1 MALQDDY
8 EVRLSSF
15 QGPLDLLLFLV
26 RRSEVDISDIPISMI
41 TEQYFGFLKNIHRV
55 DVELAG
61 EFLVMAATLVEIKS
75 RTLAPRA
82 PSQIDTTGENRREA
96 ADPRFELVQQL
107 LAYQQFRTA
116 AGALDR
122 LRLESARRYVAGS
135 HGGGMIPDTDENEF
149 SVEIED
155 AHVLDLV
162 ESFERIMQ
170 SVDISR
176 LGDHRIEYDD
186 TPISLHQADLDCHF
200 NLIDVRDAADGLV
213 RAMHRGRPGVRYL
226 IGGHNTRL
234 VHWLEL
240 LATMTNRPM
249 PRRRVPYALA
259 LTAGWFSE
267 LWADTVSHRM
277 PMATVTGVRLT
288 KRTMSFDPSASLK
301 ELGLQTRSVEE
312 STRDAVNW
320 YRQEGWI

>member
-75 RTLAPRA
+75 RTLAPRS

-186 TPISLHQADLDCHF
+186 TPISLHQADLVDRLAHSERRRMTMQQIF
-200 NLIDVRDAADGLV
+200 TGRSRGEMIGLFL
-213 RAMHRGRPGVRYL
+213 AL
-226 IGGHNTRL
+226 
-234 VHWLEL
+234 LEL
-240 LATMTNRPM
+240 ARQQQVAV
-249 PRRRVPYALA
+249 RQDDGDADIEI
-259 LTAGWFSE
+259 E
-267 LWADTVSHRM
+267 LLQLSPEPGTESVSPVLDGQIAAQESAD
-277 PMATVTGVRLT
+277 
-288 KRTMSFDPSASLK
+288 
-301 ELGLQTRSVEE
+301 
-312 STRDAVNW
+312 
-320 YRQEGWI
+320 

>member
-176 LGDHRIEYDD
+176 LGDHRIEYDV
-186 TPISLHQADLDCHF
+186 TPISLHQADLVDRLAHSERRRMTMQQIF
-200 NLIDVRDAADGLV
+200 TGRSRGEMIGLFL
-213 RAMHRGRPGVRYL
+213 AL
-226 IGGHNTRL
+226 
-234 VHWLEL
+234 LEL
-240 LATMTNRPM
+240 ARQQQVAV
-249 PRRRVPYALA
+249 RQDDGDADIEI
-259 LTAGWFSE
+259 E
-267 LWADTVSHRM
+267 LLQLSPEPGTESVSPVLDSQIAAQESAD
-277 PMATVTGVRLT
+277 
-288 KRTMSFDPSASLK
+288 
-301 ELGLQTRSVEE
+301 
-312 STRDAVNW
+312 
-320 YRQEGWI
+320 

>member
-82 PSQIDTTGENRREA
+82 PSQIDTTGESRREA

-186 TPISLHQADLDCHF
+186 TPISLHQADLVDRLAHSERRRMTMQQIF
-200 NLIDVRDAADGLV
+200 TGRSRGEMIGLFL
-213 RAMHRGRPGVRYL
+213 AL
-226 IGGHNTRL
+226 
-234 VHWLEL
+234 LEL
-240 LATMTNRPM
+240 ARQQQVAV
-249 PRRRVPYALA
+249 RQDDGDADIEI
-259 LTAGWFSE
+259 E
-267 LWADTVSHRM
+267 LLQLSPEPGTESVAPVLDSHIAAQESAD
-277 PMATVTGVRLT
+277 
-288 KRTMSFDPSASLK
+288 
-301 ELGLQTRSVEE
+301 
-312 STRDAVNW
+312 
-320 YRQEGWI
+320 

>member
-186 TPISLHQADLDCHF
+186 TPISLHQADLVDRLAHSERRRMTMQQIF
-200 NLIDVRDAADGLV
+200 TGRSRGEMIGLFL
-213 RAMHRGRPGVRYL
+213 AL
-226 IGGHNTRL
+226 
-234 VHWLEL
+234 LEL
-240 LATMTNRPM
+240 ARQQQVAVRQDDGDADIEIELLQLSPEPGTES
-249 PRRRVPYALA
+249 VPPVLDSQIAA
-259 LTAGWFSE
+259 QESAG
-267 LWADTVSHRM
+267 
-277 PMATVTGVRLT
+277 
-288 KRTMSFDPSASLK
+288 
-301 ELGLQTRSVEE
+301 
-312 STRDAVNW
+312 
-320 YRQEGWI
+320 